1 MSAMSSDSACA
12 AISAPLDISVADDKV
27 ISNKTGTIVF
37 LTPGTA
43 VSAKYRGA
51 YCEATVDQMDLKFRL
66 RVQLK
71 GNKNVVSVDSNA
83 LVSGDPKAGCEV
95 TVRVPPSQASCDSRT
110 QTAVER
116 SGIVLRVFDTSL
128 YTVVFDDGDKR
139 TLRRTQ
145 LVIKGERHF
154 KESESLDCLPLTNP
168 EQFRQ
173 PVINRGKLRS
183 GDDDSNEA
191 EAEEPSF
198 EDLDDEEAKPP
209 SVHGRSLPILDEA
222 DQNDKQPSEISS
234 GEQIQADV
242 TQNLVTDLCAP
253 TLDSYVPM
261 ANASPLPVQES
272 ERTTAHSST
281 GDLLKDEPIPLSAPY
296 CRLLGR
302 LVLVNMPISNKDSFL
317 SSSTLNDSGSTANNS
332 LSALDRAARRRFTPG
347 LVVLPSA
354 MPSIDL
360 RPVSGATG
368 KSTKPPILLV
378 RSFKDNR
385 FMATPIN
392 YMRRLKR
399 PAAVELAHTHPSLRT
414 AFERALLWLDRYELP
429 APWGENAIQML
440 LGTKDWRTMRR
451 HYRALAA
458 ESSRSDKTRSTKTKK
473 KRKNRLPSPESS
485 ASISEDGEGVT
496 STPAP
501 LRTKRARITSQQK
514 AMLVKKSVTTKIPVG
529 NVRKRARPSDTS
541 SALARKFQSKRPKL
555 KRHVTRKSDI
565 SDRSSGSVKPKPP
578 IVSGQQKAVSK
589 RTKEPKSSDSDNLTD
604 DPSCVHSHGNLPSP
618 VISSSV
624 TTSEPSSSDS
634 ESVSSSSSAP
644 SSSSSSLSAS
654 SSSSSSVDFEARDRW
669 IAQLYRFMDE
679 GGAPINKAPSL
690 ANKDLDLYKLY
701 KLVRQLGGFHRVT
714 TQMKWGY
721 IYSKLRLPHHFAAG
735 PRNLQ
740 AAFKRYLYPLDDINR
755 KLGTDLDALPLS
767 RPRHSTSSHI
777 THLSCT
783 ARSAVFNAR
792 SAAAAVPLPK
802 QLATTTDSKS
812 TDKTASLK
820 PVLTVKDG
828 VSLHANLDTSQE
840 RVSDQVIES
849 SPPVLSPPILG
860 RTPSPCEADWP
871 CSPIDTT
878 PVRVARRQTTPTTV
892 VLTTGGVQTHLS
904 SVAKDTPSK
913 GDDAIVIQTGRK
925 AKERLPV
932 STPDKSA
939 KSVPEE
945 SIDKLPTM
953 QEDAISCGSASTA
966 DSATHGSPTK
976 SERKKGP
983 SSSLS
988 QRQPLFLQS
997 PNSLI
1002 TANDELDR
1010 TKLNRV
1016 IPIGSRVRVRCG
1028 DRVAYEARVL
1038 KHIRPQP
1045 GLVGV
1050 PRGAEEQSSVWSSA
1064 TELSYR
1070 VHYMGW
1076 NTRHDEVVSRSR
1088 IISIIEWARPSDSD
1102 RPPSCSSLN
1111 LLVQEPNKRQ
1121 TEQNTRD
1128 SRAVSHLTRERRR
1141 LRDSHASDLKPRS
1154 REAGQTIDEENEEEE
1169 EEDDDE
1175 EIVESGESQTT
1186 ETASDIVTTTAPMVR
1201 RRRLMFDKDD
1211 LVHKRSR
1218 NKGKTISGVASS
1230 EKCKDNHSLVN
1241 DESGKIMMVII
1252 NRDVHSPE
1260 HLTEQRAVTTDPK
1273 QLNSRSPA
1281 LSVDNVNS
1289 AVLTTSSSKRPRP
1302 GSASVG
1308 TDQDSTETKPTV
1320 RSDARPVKLKLKD
1333 TKTVVPNT
1341 TATTTASCLSST
1353 SAVKPEESSNEVDVP
1368 KRSEGKLKSIEK
1380 GKSIISKMSE
1390 KQAQKVK
1397 SSIGQKRPLSHPPKK
1412 LGPFKDRQLS
1422 KRTPLKR
1429 YSQGPSRSAGKT
1441 QTSDR
1446 SRSRSSTS
1454 SDDEVCG
1461 DSKGNEPDQEK
1472 TTKKQPNADTKK
1484 RSIDCSRRPTAATAD
1499 RASAPP
1505 SSTSKK
1511 QADSLKMHDLQEVTS
1526 TKPTAAEASVI
1537 RPPSNEPVPER
1548 QAATDGKTKSDG
1560 TLSKQG
1566 KANGNECESTFTKTL
1581 KESSAVDSKLS
1592 TSMKV
1597 SKIEQ
1602 RSVSLKRKP
1611 NRESEQAYMCKSVRK
1626 SIAPK
1631 DNSSKSDKQKV
1642 VSVESTKIISTVSTK
1657 VTAKPSRVQPALI
1670 ESSTDNSED
1679 TDNERE
1685 RPSGSITSR
1694 ACHTRRSQRRT
1705 NPRTGSP
1712 VSTNKKRSSITG
1724 TTSRPARSVHAS
1736 DASSIDEQGSGK
1748 SRSKHT
1754 DSSSCDSSESDFG
1767 AMVDALPRLTRSQ
1780 HRQLLGD
1787 TPPGAALQTASPVA
1801 VTAAANN
1808 SPNAATPVTK
1818 IEAKVTTTTTTASY
1832 KPCSKASSKPD
1843 ESENMKPSSADDT
1856 TVQPAPCASMQES
1869 QPDTSETTSSIVPP
1883 ILSPSSNVLE
1893 KCIDQEISPEKVK
1906 VEDQDEPDSRSE
1918 HLLKLRPRSGSVKT
1932 EVMHAALPNHTIPE
1946 PVKAELD
1953 EKDDDDGRSSV
1964 QTMSTDPM
1972 KDLLFDLIMSP
1983 SEDRSTTLS
1992 SVSSESLADG
2002 HLKMS
2007 KVSTRSRKP
2016 VADTSDEESSP
2027 SGLDGHTHGENHK
2040 EVGLEKTCIDEVE
2053 TADDGVNVT
2062 VKDGGPSRTRGRSE
2076 RVRHVSTS
2084 SATADVRRTGKRAP
2098 STPHRSLAFDRSPTP
2113 TSDSPH
2119 YAPSPVPVTSA
2130 TGTTAQ
2136 PSLSSVAAPKLS
2148 HPTAPT
2154 TIPPVRLGPA
2164 QRRFGGP
2171 FFPIVGF
2178 EEMTSEL
2185 KCQQLQDRMH
2195 RILEAW
2201 RAAKQYL
2208 KDLDHR
2214 TNRSRRSRVRH
2225 STSDQSGLQ
2234 QPPPTV
2240 QSSTPMR
2247 SQQLTDDPMSSSAAP
2262 QLLDSTPERPVSVL
2276 QSQ

>member
-1 MSAMSSDSACA
+1 M
-12 AISAPLDISVADDKV
+12 
-27 ISNKTGTIVF
+27 
-37 LTPGTA
+37 
-43 VSAKYRGA
+43 
-51 YCEATVDQMDLKFRL
+51 
-66 RVQLK
+66 
-71 GNKNVVSVDSNA
+71 
-83 LVSGDPKAGCEV
+83 
-95 TVRVPPSQASCDSRT
+95 
-110 QTAVER
+110 ER

-209 SVHGRSLPILDEA
+209 SIRGRSLPILDEA

-272 ERTTAHSST
+272 ERTTAHTST
-281 GDLLKDEPIPLSAPY
+281 GDLLKDDPIPLSAPY

-317 SSSTLNDSGSTANNS
+317 SSCTLNDSGSTANSS

-458 ESSRSDKTRSTKTKK
+458 NRTDKTRSTKTKK
-473 KRKNRLPSPESS
+473 KKKNRLPSPESS

-514 AMLVKKSVTTKIPVG
+514 AVLVKKSVTTKIPIG

-541 SALARKFQSKRPKL
+541 STLTRKFQSKRPKL
-555 KRHVTRKSDI
+555 KRPVTRKSDI
-565 SDRSSGSVKPKPP
+565 SDRSSGSVKAKPP
-578 IVSGQQKAVSK
+578 MVTGQQKAASK
-589 RTKEPKSSDSDNLTD
+589 KTKEPKSSDSDNLTD
-604 DPSCVHSHGNLPSP
+604 DSACVHSRGNLHSP
-618 VISSSV
+618 VISTSV

-767 RPRHSTSSHI
+767 RPRHSTSSLI

-792 SAAAAVPLPK
+792 SAAAAVTPSK
-802 QLATTTDSKS
+802 QLATATDSKS

-840 RVSDQVIES
+840 RVADQVIES
-849 SPPVLSPPILG
+849 SPPVLSPPIIG
-860 RTPSPCEADWP
+860 RTPSPCEAEWP

-878 PVRVARRQTTPTTV
+878 PVRAARRQTAPTTV
-892 VLTTGGVQTHLS
+892 ILTTGGVQAHLNG
-904 SVAKDTPSK
+904 VGKDTPSRA
-913 GDDAIVIQTGRK
+913 DDAIVIQIGRK
-925 AKERLPV
+925 AKERLSV

-953 QEDAISCGSASTA
+953 QEGAISCGSASSA

-976 SERKKGP
+976 TERKKGP

-1050 PRGAEEQSSVWSSA
+1050 PRGVEDQSSVWSSA

-1121 TEQNTRD
+1121 TEHNTRD
-1128 SRAVSHLTRERRR
+1128 SRAVSHLIRERRR

-1169 EEDDDE
+1169 EEEEEADE

-1218 NKGKTISGVASS
+1218 SKGKAISGVACS
-1230 EKCKDNHSLVN
+1230 EKRKHNRSLID
-1241 DESGKIMMVII
+1241 DESGKIMMVVID
-1252 NRDVHSPE
+1252 RDVHSPE
-1260 HLTEQRAVTTDPK
+1260 HLTEQRAFTPDPK
-1273 QLNSRSPA
+1273 QLNSRSPV
-1281 LSVDNVNS
+1281 LSVDNVDS
-1289 AVLTTSSSKRPRP
+1289 AALTTSSSKRARS
-1302 GSASVG
+1302 GSASIG

-1320 RSDARPVKLKLKD
+1320 SPDARPVKLKPKGI
-1333 TKTVVPNT
+1333 KTVVPNT
-1341 TATTTASCLSST
+1341 TTTTSSCSSST
-1353 SAVKPEESSNEVDVP
+1353 SAVKPEETSNEVDAA
-1368 KRSEGKLKSIEK
+1368 KRSEGKLKSTEK

-1397 SSIGQKRPLSHPPKK
+1397 SSIATLLQIVEGCLFSLHLMWKFDSLFNPVIFTARISAYPVASAGQMRPLSHPPKK

-1429 YSQGPSRSAGKT
+1429 YSHGSPRSAGKT

-1446 SRSRSSTS
+1446 SRSRSATS
-1454 SDDEVCG
+1454 SGNEGCG
-1461 DSKGNEPDQEK
+1461 EHTGNEPDHERA
-1472 TTKKQPNADTKK
+1472 TKKQPNADSKK
-1484 RSIDCSRRPTAATAD
+1484 RDIDCSRRPTAAAD

-1511 QADSLKMHDLQEVTS
+1511 QAESLKMRDLKEVTG
-1526 TKPTAAEASVI
+1526 TKLTAAEASVV
-1537 RPPSNEPVPER
+1537 RPPSNEPIPER

-1560 TLSKQG
+1560 TFNKQG
-1566 KANGNECESTFTKTL
+1566 RANGNECDLTFTKNL

-1592 TSMKV
+1592 NSVKV
-1597 SKIEQ
+1597 GKIEQ
-1602 RSVSLKRKP
+1602 QSVPLKRKP
-1611 NRESEQAYMCKSVRK
+1611 NRESEQAYVCKSVRK
-1626 SIAPK
+1626 SITSK
-1631 DNSSKSDKQKV
+1631 DNFSKSDKQKV
-1642 VSVESTKIISTVSTK
+1642 VSVESTKNISTVSTK

-1685 RPSGSITSR
+1685 GASGSITSR

-1724 TTSRPARSVHAS
+1724 TTSRPVRSIHAS
-1736 DASSIDEQGSGK
+1736 DASSIDDQGSNK

-1801 VTAAANN
+1801 TAAAAAN
-1808 SPNAATPVTK
+1808 SSPSAATPVTK
-1818 IEAKVTTTTTTASY
+1818 IEAKLTTTTTTASY
-1832 KPCSKASSKPD
+1832 KPCSKTSNKQD
-1843 ESENMKPSSADDT
+1843 ESETMKPSSADDT
-1856 TVQPAPCASMQES
+1856 TVQPTPCASMQES
-1869 QPDTSETTSSIVPP
+1869 QPATSETTTGIVPP
-1883 ILSPSSNVLE
+1883 ILSPSSNVVE
-1893 KCIDQEISPEKVK
+1893 NCVDQEISPEKVK
-1906 VEDQDEPDSRSE
+1906 IEDQDELDSRSE
-1918 HLLKLRPRSGSVKT
+1918 RLLKLRPRSGSVKT
-1932 EVMHAALPNHTIPE
+1932 EVMHAALPNHAIPE
-1946 PVKAELD
+1946 PVKVELD

-1983 SEDRSTTLS
+1983 SEDRSATLS
-1992 SVSSESLADG
+1992 SVSSESLTDG

-2007 KVSTRSRKP
+2007 KVSTRSGKP

-2027 SGLDGHTHGENHK
+2027 LGSDGQTHGENHK
-2040 EVGLEKTCIDEVE
+2040 EVGLEKTYRDEVE
-2053 TADDGVNVT
+2053 TADDGVNVV
-2062 VKDGGPSRTRGRSE
+2062 VKDGGSSRTRGRSE

-2119 YAPSPVPVTSA
+2119 YAPSPVPVTSV
-2130 TGTTAQ
+2130 TGITAQ
-2136 PSLSSVAAPKLS
+2136 PSLPSVAAPKLI
-2148 HPTAPT
+2148 HPTTPT
-2154 TIPPVRLGPA
+2154 AIPPVRLGPA

-2178 EEMTSEL
+2178 EEMTSEV
-2185 KCQQLQDRMH
+2185 KCQQLQDHMH

-2225 STSDQSGLQ
+2225 STSDQPGLQ
-2234 QPPPTV
+2234 QPLSTA

-2247 SQQLTDDPMSSSAAP
+2247 SQQLTEDSTSASTAP
-2262 QLLDSTPERPVSVL
+2262 QLLNSTSERTVSVL